1 MVQLYNPEYIRV
13 DQLFVTEMFF
23 EKDSGCQDVT
33 LTGLINYQQGTRE
46 VTLSCSFALLVSLMD
61 DAGDAGAKILE
72 AISLKLQSAEE
83 EFPVVVRV
91 GQYDRDGIIEL
102 AADHLQLYKPMH
114 LCADGVW
121 RADAEDEFY
130 LVEWVEE

>member
-1 MVQLYNPEYIRV
+1 MYIPEYIRV
-13 DQLFVTEMFF
+13 DQLFVTEIVF

-33 LTGLINYQQGTRE
+33 LSGLINYQQATRQ
-46 VTLSCSFALLVSLMD
+46 VSLSCSFAMLVSLLD

-72 AISLKLQSAEE
+72 AISLKLQSAEV
-83 EFPVVVRV
+83 EFPVVVQV
-91 GQYDRDGIIEL
+91 GQFDSDGIIEL
-102 AADHLQLYKPMH
+102 SADNLQLYKPMH

-130 LVEWVEE
+130 LVEWVGE

>member
-1 MVQLYNPEYIRV
+1 MEQLYNPEYIRV
-13 DQLFVTEMFF
+13 DQLFVTEIFF

-33 LTGLINYQQGTRE
+33 LTGLINYKQSTRQ
-46 VTLSCSFALLVSLMD
+46 VSLSCSFSLLVSLLD
-61 DAGDAGAKILE
+61 DAGDAGAKMLD
-72 AISLKLQSAEE
+72 AISLKLQSAEV

-91 GQYDRDGIIEL
+91 GKYDPDGIIEL
-102 AADHLQLYKPMH
+102 AADNLQLYKPMR

-130 LVEWVEE
+130 LVEWVGE